1 MFLGFRMRC
10 LDDAE
15 GEQTRHLA
23 SLELSVDWHAQ
34 HDKALDDILAWLFEK
49 MNESAECVLKEM
61 Y

>member
-34 HDKALDDILAWLFEK
+34 HDEQLDDILAWLFER
-49 MNESAECVLKEM
+49 MNESVECVPREM